1 MYLLGTITLI
11 FIGVGIISALLGVII
26 SNYEDRLSQN
36 HTIFQDK
43 KEISYIYL
51 EKIKVLTDKIK
62 RDSKNNF
69 QVGNY
74 KRWQNYW
81 LDKANIN
88 KVFLR
93 DQVLRALQ
101 QDEYDNYVVKL
112 KKLGWAILDEP
123 SSKDIEEGR

>member
-1 MYLLGTITLI
+1 MNLLGTITLV

-51 EKIKVLTDKIK
+51 EKIKLLTDKIK
-62 RDSKNNF
+62 RDSKNKF

-88 KVFLR
+88 KVFFR
-93 DQVLRALQ
+93 DQILRTLQ
-101 QDEYDNYVVKL
+101 QDEYDNYIVDL
-112 KKLGWAILDEP
+112 KKLGWVILDEP

>member
-51 EKIKVLTDKIK
+51 EKIKVLTDKIE